1 MNYNKKRMIVAA
13 ASYSVKCY
21 AAFGIYKSRDKDE
34 YRRRSPLCGR

>member
-1 MNYNKKRMIVAA
+1 MNYNKKRMID